1 VSAIEEFSFNPTPI
15 NQLIEERFP
24 FSEQMK
30 KLAALLAPLQPPPP
44 PPPPTRWDLFKAVLK
59 GSL

>member
-1 VSAIEEFSFNPTPI
+1 
-15 NQLIEERFP
+15 LIEERFP